1 MASPAF
7 DPALPYEIHP
17 QVAIRPEPFGG
28 LAYNYENRRLTL
40 ITAQPLV
47 EIVNSLDA
55 HATADDAIAATVEAA
70 RTGPLFGCPRHPSR
84 LGSHPCPLRPRPAR
98 ASALSPTGSRRDSR
112 RRSASR
118 GS

>member
-55 HATADDAIAATVEAA
+55 HATADDAIAATVEAPERDRYSA
-70 RTGPLFGCPRHPSR
+70 A
-84 LGSHPCPLRPRPAR
+84 LGTLH
-98 ASALSPTGSRRDSR
+98 DSGVIR
-112 RRSASR
+112 VR
-118 GS
+118 